1 MLISV
6 GATSDRP
13 YRPLERLID
22 HSFEL
27 GIALAGRRVGEREDL
42 GGPEARDAIPAVDPV
57 IDVRQPHPGELA
69 GGAAGRRGLVVNHE
83 AQPPRLGAPGEEF

>member
-1 MLISV
+1 MIISV

-22 HSFEL
+22 HRFEL
-27 GIALAGRRVGEREDL
+27 GISLEGRLVGEREDL
-42 GGPEARDAIPAVDPV
+42 GGPEARDVIPAVDPV
-57 IDVRQPHPGELA
+57 INVRQPHPGGRA
-69 GGAAGRRGLVVNHE
+69 GGASGGRGLVVNHE